1 MGKARVHSW
10 MWVETTVSVW
20 LLTGIVTTS
29 SLCSDAWILG
39 VMLTLGQSFL
49 CQPVFGGTKLL
60 SWGVH
65 ISANQPTQSP
75 YLKAVFFYLFVCFSD
90 CHTHLGKPRSPGKAI
105 TVEKLPLPSNAHRS
119 NQPVSLSL
127 SPLPHFFLPAMPQ

>member
-1 MGKARVHSW
+1 MGKARVRSW

-20 LLTGIVTTS
+20 FLTDIVTTS
-29 SLCSDAWILG
+29 SLCSDASILG
-39 VMLTLGQSFL
+39 AMMTLKGQSFL
-49 CQPVFGGTKLL
+49 CQPVFGDTKLL

-65 ISANQPTQSP
+65 ISASQPTQSP
-75 YLKAVFFYLFVCFSD
+75 YFFFYLFVFLIV
-90 CHTHLGKPRSPGKAI
+90 TLTWEAI
-105 TVEKLPLPSNAHRS
+105 TVEKLSLPSNAHRS